1 MARNIQMCFLLSG
14 ALFLFGHRA
23 RTAVE
28 QEEQT
33 GLVSGLARF
42 ILANNPSVMDMPAT
56 TYEVTTELELFQTV
70 KYVQD
75 CFPTP
80 WSTCR
85 ETEHRHKQLLQDMG
99 ETLRGKGNCLVLL
112 NVIVSTQ
119 SRIPN
124 SHDCLST
131 VGLLQTWT

>member
-28 QEEQT
+28 QEQQT

-42 ILANNPSVMDMPAT
+42 ILAHNPSAMDMPAT
-56 TYEVTTELELFQTV
+56 TYEVTTELELIQTV

-85 ETEHRHKQLLQDMG
+85 ETEHRHKQLLQDVG
-99 ETLRGKGNCLVLL
+99 ETLRGNCLVLL
-112 NVIVSTQ
+112 NVVVG
-119 SRIPN
+119 SRSRSPMAI
-124 SHDCLST
+124 SCT
-131 VGLLQTWT
+131 LLQTWT